1 MFPSAVY
8 GSVGQITNTLI
19 YSSNWW
25 EAGGTTG
32 CLAAYKS
39 KGAAS
44 YAASKVNLVSPG
56 TYDLTDGATFPG
68 WDATNGWKKTV
79 STQRLRTGIIVSDLT
94 WTVLVRVENC
104 TVAAAPCYALGTI
117 DYYAVPVYSTA
128 NAYYRYGA
136 SQDLND
142 IGGATTAGVL
152 AIAGKSVY
160 KNGVLRGTIP
170 ATIPAGGTLS
180 AVEIYI
186 CNANNAGSPI
196 GGTNLNVQA
205 VAIYNNTLS
214 AAQVAAVSAA
224 MAAL

>member
-25 EAGGTTG
+25 EAGGATG

-56 TYDLTDGATFPG
+56 TYDLTDGAAFPG
-68 WDATNGWKKTV
+68 WDATNGWKKTAP
-79 STQRLRTGIIVSDLT
+79 TQHLRTGIIVPDLT
-94 WTVLVRVENC
+94 WTIVVRVGNC
-104 TVAAAPCYALGTI
+104 TVSASPCYALGAI
-117 DYYAVPVYSTA
+117 DCFAAPVISTA

-136 SQDLND
+136 SRDLND

-152 AIAGKSVY
+152 AVAGKSVY

-170 ATIPAGGTLS
+170 AGGTLS

-186 CNANNAGSPI
+186 CNTNNAGSPV

-205 VAIYNNTLS
+205 VAIYDNILS

-224 MAAL
+224 MAAI

>member
-1 MFPSAVY
+1 MFGRAGCGGFGLSQLGGICRAAAE
-8 GSVGQITNTLI
+8 S
-19 YSSNWW
+19 WW
-25 EAGGTTG
+25 QAGGTTG
-32 CLAAYKS
+32 AVAAYLA

-79 STQRLRTGIIVSDLT
+79 STQHLRTGIIVSDLT

-104 TVAAAPCYALGTI
+104 TVAAAPCYASGTV
-117 DYYAVPVYSTA
+117 DYYAVPVISTA

-136 SQDLND
+136 SRDLND

-160 KNGVLRGTIP
+160 KNGVLRG
-170 ATIPAGGTLS
+170 TIPAGGTLS

-205 VAIYNNTLS
+205 VAIYDNILS

>member
-1 MFPSAVY
+1 MFGRAGCGGFGLSQLGGICRAAAE
-8 GSVGQITNTLI
+8 S
-19 YSSNWW
+19 WW
-25 EAGGTTG
+25 QAGGTTG
-32 CLAAYKS
+32 AVAAYLA

-79 STQRLRTGIIVSDLT
+79 PTQRLRTGIIVSDLT
-94 WTVLVRVENC
+94 WTMVVRVENC
-104 TVAAAPCYALGTI
+104 TISDSPCYALGTI
-117 DYYAVPVYSTA
+117 DHFIAPILSVT

-136 SQDLND
+136 TRDLND
-142 IGGATTAGVL
+142 VGGATAAGVL

-170 ATIPAGGTLS
+170 AGGTLS
-180 AVEIYI
+180 AVELYI

-196 GGTNLNVQA
+196 GGTNLNIQA
-205 VAIYNNTLS
+205 VAVYNTTLS